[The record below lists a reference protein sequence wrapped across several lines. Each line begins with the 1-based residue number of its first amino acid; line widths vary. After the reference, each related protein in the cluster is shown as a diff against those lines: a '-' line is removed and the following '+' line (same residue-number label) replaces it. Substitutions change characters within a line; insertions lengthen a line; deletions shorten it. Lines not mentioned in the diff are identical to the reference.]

1 MYHALSRIIRK
12 LRRRRRLGALFL
24 VAVLLFSLA
33 GNTVIFYIFDRMAH
47 DPPLTLW
54 DSVWYSIIS
63 VTTIGYGDF
72 SAETVAAR
80 LGTLVFIIFIGLAA
94 FTTSVGIIVEWVV
107 DLRQKERNGMG
118 RATSKGHLI
127 IVNFPNES
135 RIRQIVDEFCID
147 HRHKGRDVVII
158 TNEIEQLPFDLNNV
172 SFIRGSP
179 LEQDSYERAD
189 IAHASQAIILSTSY
203 DDPRS
208 DSFVASA
215 AFVAHRNN
223 PDIGIVAEVLDPKHD
238 VLFDLASEVSLV
250 YTLKMANNMLVQE
263 AQDPGV
269 HALSQAI
276 TSNEM
281 EGTLA
286 STVAVS
292 PPPGMSYVD
301 AAKAL
306 LDEDVNL
313 VGVVRDGSVIASL
326 VGQSMTGGDRLVY
339 ISKLQ
344 IGWSEIG
351 PMLAAAP
358 RADAR

>member
-12 LRRRRRLGALFL
+12 LRRQRRLGAVFL
-24 VAVLLFSLA
+24 VAVLLSSLA
-33 GNTVIFYIFDRMAH
+33 GNTVVFYTFDRMAH

-72 SAETVAAR
+72 SAETAAAR

-94 FTTSVGIIVEWVV
+94 FTTSVGIVVEWIV
-107 DLRQKERNGMG
+107 DLRQKERTGMG

-135 RIRQIVDEFCID
+135 RVRQIVDEFCID
-147 HRHKGRDVVII
+147 RRHKGLEVVIVS
-158 TNEIEQLPFDLNNV
+158 NEIEHLPFEVNHV

-189 IAHASQAIILSTSY
+189 IAHARQAIILSTSY

-208 DSFVASA
+208 DSLVASA
-215 AFVAHRNN
+215 AFVAHRIN
-223 PDIGIVAEVLDPKHD
+223 PDLSIVAEVLDPKHD
-238 VLFDLASEVSLV
+238 VLFDLTSDVSLV

-269 HALSQAI
+269 HSLAQAI

-286 STVAVS
+286 STVVAA

-306 LDEDVNL
+306 LDHDVNL
-313 VGVVRDGSVIASL
+313 VGVVRDGSVIASM

-339 ISKLQ
+339 ISKSQ

-351 PMLAAAP
+351 PMLAAP
-358 RADAR
+358 QGGR

>member
-118 RATSKGHLI
+118 KATSKGHLI

-223 PDIGIVAEVLDPKHD
+223 PDISIVAEVLDAKHD

-269 HALSQAI
+269 HALAQAI

>member
-24 VAVLLFSLA
+24 VAVLVFSLA
-33 GNTVIFYIFDRMAH
+33 GNTAIFYTFDRMAH

-72 SAETVAAR
+72 SAETAAAR

-147 HRHKGRDVVII
+147 HRHKGREVVII

-179 LEQDSYERAD
+179 LEQDSYDRAD
-189 IAHASQAIILSTSY
+189 IAHASQAIILSTGY

-215 AFVAHRNN
+215 AFVAHRIN

-238 VLFDLASEVSLV
+238 VLFDIADDVSLV

-269 HALSQAI
+269 HALAQAI
-276 TSNEM
+276 TSNDM

-286 STVAVS
+286 STVADS
-292 PPPGMSYVD
+292 PAPGMSYVD

-306 LDEDVNL
+306 LDHDVNL

-339 ISKLQ
+339 ISKSQ
-344 IGWSEIG
+344 IGWPEIG

>member
-1 MYHALSRIIRK
+1 MYHALSRIIRR

-24 VAVLLFSLA
+24 VAVLLFSLS

-118 RATSKGHLI
+118 KATSKGHLI

-147 HRHKGRDVVII
+147 HRHRGRDVVII

-223 PDIGIVAEVLDPKHD
+223 PDISIVAEVLDPKHD
-238 VLFDLASEVSLV
+238 VLFELASEVSLV

-269 HALSQAI
+269 HALAQAI

>member
-1 MYHALSRIIRK
+1 MYHALSRVIRR
-12 LRRRRRLGALFL
+12 LRRQRRLGAVFL
-24 VAVLLFSLA
+24 VGVLVFSLA
-33 GNTVIFYIFDRMAH
+33 GNTAIFYAFDRMAH

-72 SAETVAAR
+72 SAETAAAR

-94 FTTSVGIIVEWVV
+94 FTTSVGIVVEWIV
-107 DLRQKERNGMG
+107 DLRQKERIGMG
-118 RATSKGHLI
+118 RATSKDHLI

-147 HRHKGRDVVII
+147 HRHKGLEVVII
-158 TNEIEQLPFDLNNV
+158 TDEIEQLPFDVNNV

-179 LEQDSYERAD
+179 LEQDSYKRAD

-215 AFVAHRNN
+215 AFVAHHIN
-223 PDIGIVAEVLDPKHD
+223 PEIAIVAEVLDPKHD
-238 VLFDLASEVSLV
+238 VLFDLTYVSLV

-269 HALSQAI
+269 HALTQAI

-286 STVAVS
+286 STVAES
-292 PPPGMSYVD
+292 PPGMSYVD
-301 AAKAL
+301 TAKTL
-306 LDEDVNL
+306 LDHDVNL
-313 VGVVRDGSVIASL
+313 VGVVRDGLVIASL
-326 VGQSMTGGDRLVY
+326 VGQSMTEGDRLVY
-339 ISKLQ
+339 ISKSQ
-344 IGWSEIG
+344 IGWSEISS
-351 PMLAAAP
+351 MLAAAS
-358 RADAR
+358 RADDR

>member
-118 RATSKGHLI
+118 KATSKGHLI

-147 HRHKGRDVVII
+147 HRHRGRDVVII

-223 PDIGIVAEVLDPKHD
+223 PDISIVAEVLDSKHD

-269 HALSQAI
+269 HALAQAI

-286 STVAVS
+286 STVADS